1 MIPLP
6 ILAQISSVNSIFIKD
21 FNEDGLC
28 DLFIVGNNHQIST
41 QLGRLDS
48 SSGQILINNGNFF
61 DIKLNN
67 NFKVVGSARD
77 IKEIIIN
84 NKKFLIVSI
93 NDDKPQ
99 LLEIL

>member
-1 MIPLP
+1 MVI
-6 ILAQISSVNSIFIKD
+6 
-21 FNEDGLC
+21 
-28 DLFIVGNNHQIST
+28 
-41 QLGRLDS
+41 
-48 SSGQILINNGNFF
+48 F

-67 NFKVVGSARD
+67 NFNIVGSARD
-77 IKEIIIN
+77 IKEIIFN